1 MGRQLRHSGASV
13 MPLTANSAHGF
24 AAAHALVAYDSG
36 SVYSFIPKNG
46 CSTMRYSLALAN
58 GCISGPEQ
66 WSWIHANNHT
76 FQASL
81 RELVTAPFSFVILRC
96 PHRRLASCFLDKI
109 LSRTQ
114 EFWALHRL
122 TRDKLD
128 PDKLSFRDFVMA
140 ISDTSMLRANIHWR
154 PQIDFLVYE
163 EYDAYY
169 ALEGFAQA
177 IPEIENRAKIS
188 VHDAR
193 GLTNHATSQTW
204 KQSPDAP
211 RDICADMPLHELA
224 ALRREGRIPRSTD
237 LYDAVLIEHVA
248 RLYAEDIVLYDQ
260 KFGNGD
266 RLFPAFTQPGRTL

>member
-1 MGRQLRHSGASV
+1 MGRRLRYSGASV
-13 MPLTANSAHGF
+13 MPLTANPAHGF

-58 GCISGPEQ
+58 GCIAEPEQ
-66 WSWIHANNHT
+66 WSWIHANNPT

-109 LSRTQ
+109 LGRTQ

-122 TRDKLD
+122 KRDTLD
-128 PDKLSFRDFVMA
+128 PDGLSFRDFVAA
-140 ISDTSMLRANIHWR
+140 ISDAPTLRANIHWR

-163 EYDAYY
+163 DYDAYY

-177 IPEIENRAKIS
+177 VPEIESRAGIS

-193 GLTNHATSQTW
+193 GLTGHATSQTA
-204 KQSPDAP
+204 KQSPVTP
-211 RDICADMPLHELA
+211 HGICADMPLHELA
-224 ALRREGRIPRSTD
+224 ALRREGRMPRDVD
-237 LYDAVLIEHVA
+237 LYDAALIEQVA

-266 RLFPAFTQPGRTL
+266 RLFSISPEAGQTP